1 MFKAFDILS
10 QNDEL
15 SKYLANPVT
24 LGSFDVKPKLSSY
37 RKINET
43 DTELKITFTL
53 YYKDEDQKV
62 LQVSNIEQEFFFSK
76 DQDAVSLKRNINDH
90 SDFTF
95 KKKDGFWYS
104 KFLEISEIEIIECA
118 NLFVES
124 IKRNYD
130 FILRSD
136 EELMPEQCIG
146 NISSI
151 STIKLL
157 SEILKGVNDIELTKP
172 INLNSYEGFAV
183 SLADA
188 NDEFLLFRFTKEASY
203 GSLGQYPKSL
213 YLNILIG
220 KNGSIYTA
228 TKNNR
233 TNADVFN
240 HIMDTYRLV
249 NGTYFWG
256 AATNDNGKVDLGL
269 TDIEFYV
276 KHYMHPEGISD
287 WDYSTIHRV
296 ATLSSDK
303 LRSGVT
309 KAIQSLA

>member
-15 SKYLANPVT
+15 SNYIAETIT
-24 LGSFDVKPKLSSY
+24 LGSFDVKPNLSSY
-37 RKINET
+37 RKTNEIET
-43 DTELKITFTL
+43 ILQITFTL
-53 YYKDEDQKV
+53 YYKGEEQKV
-62 LQVSNIEQEFFFSK
+62 MQTSNIVQEFLLNK
-76 DQDAVSLKRNINDH
+76 DQNCVSLKRSIDDP
-90 SDFTF
+90 SDLTF

-104 KFLEISEIEIIECA
+104 RFLEISEHEISECA
-118 NLFVES
+118 NLFIES
-124 IKRNYD
+124 IKRNYE
-130 FILRSD
+130 FILSSD
-136 EELMPEQCIG
+136 EELIPDQYIG
-146 NISSI
+146 SISSI

-203 GSLGQYPKSL
+203 GSRGQYPKSL
-213 YLNILIG
+213 YLNILIR

-296 ATLSSDK
+296 ATLSSDE

-309 KAIQSLA
+309 KAIQCLA